1 MLEGF
6 AALFTLKLCVWR
18 GRGRSLGRV
27 KGFRVVLV
35 EMLIFVPLTSMLC
48 FHAEL
53 QRKNNS
59 HLKMIKENKGE
70 YKRQEIEWVSA
81 RLSCVSFSRRGVS
94 AAC

>member
-1 MLEGF
+1 
-6 AALFTLKLCVWR
+6 
-18 GRGRSLGRV
+18 
-27 KGFRVVLV
+27 VVLV

-70 YKRQEIEWVSA
+70 YKRQEIE
-81 RLSCVSFSRRGVS
+81 
-94 AAC
+94 